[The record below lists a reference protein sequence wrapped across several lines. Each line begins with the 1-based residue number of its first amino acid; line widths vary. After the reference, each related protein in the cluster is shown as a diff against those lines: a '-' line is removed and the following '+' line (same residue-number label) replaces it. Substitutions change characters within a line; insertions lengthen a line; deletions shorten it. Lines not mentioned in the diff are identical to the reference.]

1 MILVSYPNS
10 MKKVM
15 LSFTLFIG
23 LCLINQAQINVQW
36 ETRFTSTGN
45 NPDNVSDMFVDAS
58 GNIYVTGSSY
68 TVATGYDIVT
78 RKYDNNGGVTW
89 TATFNGSGNGTDV
102 SAALVVDASGNVF
115 VTGYSYRGG
124 VNYDITTIKYTS
136 AGTQSW
142 QAYSGNGTSA
152 FDEGKDIA
160 VDLNNDVIVTGGV
173 QNTAGTNTDYR
184 TIKYTNAGGVAWT
197 VDYSNS
203 TNLDMG
209 LAVVTDASNNVYVT
223 GHSFV
228 TGQDLNIRTIKYN
241 SAGTQQWN
249 TATNYSVI
257 NSIDSPSKIV
267 VNSANEVFV
276 AGRVFNGSSTDDDI
290 VVMKYNATGTVTNNT
305 IINGTADNADKANR
319 IYLDGSNNLYLAA
332 KVKNIGTSED
342 FYLAKFNSSLGLIW
356 DDSYNGPSNN
366 YDEATDITIDASGN
380 VYASGS
386 TFSSTS
392 NYDFLTVR
400 YDGVTGT
407 RVWSTIFNGT
417 ANNTDQSKRISVDAA
432 GNVYVSGDSKGAGTG
447 TDFSTIKYCQ
457 LTTNAGVDEMICIN
471 DNMPLNASGG
481 ISFTWN
487 ADPTLSCT
495 NCPNPIAT
503 PTTNTTYVVS
513 SMNAAGCVDYD
524 TVEVVVNPL
533 PGPVITPSGPTS
545 FCNGGSVILYASG
558 FSAYEW
564 NDLTT
569 EDSIIANVNGTY
581 TVTVTD
587 SMGCQNSTNLS
598 VTVFSLPT
606 INAGTS
612 IPYCAGGT
620 DQLQATGTGSS
631 TFVWTPFTNLDNN
644 QISNPTTDA
653 PTSTWYYVT
662 GTDINGCTGNDSVFV
677 EVYPLPVAQNVTYV
691 SATQLLVTDSTSG
704 VQWYFNGVA
713 ITPNGTNQFYTAT
726 ANGSYW
732 VVYTDSNGC
741 VSPNSDATIITNII
755 DTTSVGQLSN
765 LSGISVYPNPNNGIF
780 TIQSENNNLSNAIVE
795 VMDVTGKIIFNE
807 TFTENRKTVDLTQN
821 ANGFYLVKIN
831 LGEETGFLRIIKQ

>member
-1 MILVSYPNS
+1 
-10 MKKVM
+10 MKKVI

-23 LCLINQAQINVQW
+23 LCHINQAQINVQW
-36 ETRFTSTGN
+36 ETRYTSTGN

-68 TVATGYDIVT
+68 TAATGYDIVT

-102 SAALVVDASGNVF
+102 SAALAVDASGNVF

-124 VNYDITTIKYTS
+124 VNYDITTIKYTFT
-136 AGTQSW
+136 GTQSW

-152 FDEGKDIA
+152 FDEGKDIT

-184 TIKYTNAGGVAWT
+184 TIKYTNAGGIAWT

-203 TNLDMG
+203 ANLDMG
-209 LAVVTDASNNVYVT
+209 LAVVSDASNNVYVT

-356 DDSYNGPSNN
+356 DDSYNGQSNN
-366 YDEATDITIDASGN
+366 YDEATDITIDLSGN

-386 TFSSTS
+386 TFNSAS

-407 RVWSTIFNGT
+407 RVWSTIFNGN
-417 ANNTDQSKRISVDAA
+417 ANNTDQSKRISVDAI

-457 LTTNAGVDEMICIN
+457 LTTNAGVDGMICIN
-471 DNMPLNASGG
+471 DNVPLNASGG

-503 PTTNTTYVVS
+503 PTANTTYVVS
-513 SMNAAGCVDYD
+513 SMNASGCVDYD

-564 NDLTT
+564 NDLTS
-569 EDSIIANVNGTY
+569 EDSIIVNANGTY

-598 VTVFSLPT
+598 VTVFSLPI
-606 INAGTS
+606 INAGNST
-612 IPYCAGGT
+612 PYCSGGT

-631 TFVWTPFTNLDNN
+631 TFVWTPSTNLDDN
-644 QISNPTTDA
+644 QISNPTTNA
-653 PTSTWYYVT
+653 PISTWYYVT

-677 EVYPLPVAQNVTYV
+677 EVYPLPDAQNVTYV

-732 VVYTDSNGC
+732 VVYTDANGC
-741 VSPNSDATIITNII
+741 VSPNSDTTIITSIV

-780 TIQSENNNLSNAIVE
+780 TIHSENNNLSNAVVE
-795 VMDVTGKIIFNE
+795 VMDVTGKIIFSE
-807 TFTENRKTVDLTQN
+807 SFTENRKTIDLTQN
-821 ANGFYLVKIN
+821 ANGFYWVKIN